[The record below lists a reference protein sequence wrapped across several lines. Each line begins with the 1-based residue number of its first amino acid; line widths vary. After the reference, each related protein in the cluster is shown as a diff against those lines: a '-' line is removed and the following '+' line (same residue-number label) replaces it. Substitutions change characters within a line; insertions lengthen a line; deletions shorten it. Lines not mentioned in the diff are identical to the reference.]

1 MRGIIAPPAIL
12 LRMHS
17 PQRSPSRSRRPAG
30 ADTGEDLAASGAGAA
45 EAGTARRW
53 WPLAAWA
60 VAGLAVFAFFV
71 RISYG
76 GRIDSDGA
84 NSALQAWDLIHG
96 HLLLRGWDFGDATFY
111 TFELP
116 VNGVSQLIFG
126 LGPRAAHVA
135 SALVYFIITACAVA
149 LAAGGATGAGRAARA
164 GVVVGIMTV
173 PLLTIATTY
182 TLIEEPDHPGTSVF
196 LLVSALLTDQVAGRL
211 QGRRWV
217 APLVCLILA
226 AGQLGDATVLYVGV
240 PAVVLACGYQM
251 LAQRRLRGVDGAMVV
266 AAIVSVPL
274 EMAVRAIIT
283 HLGGYQEVAPK
294 TVLAPPGQW
303 AHNIVVVL
311 GVLRSLYGATV
322 TAQTQLGVVA
332 AILGT
337 VGLLAAAAGLV
348 LVVVRWRK
356 SSRAEHL
363 LVLVIVLNLG
373 VYLISKGAQ
382 ADGYREV
389 AAVLPCGA
397 ALAARAVLPATFRR
411 ARRAVAV
418 AVVALLVALV
428 PLSAAASRPVVGPAL
443 GPAPGDGAT
452 TPTAPLTAWLE
463 AHHVTYALAGYWSAS
478 IVTLQSGGQVDVRA
492 VTLVPL
498 AHAAGYDVRVPY
510 WETNS
515 QWYDA
520 SQHDAR
526 YVIAQLSG
534 PSAPTTYERFF
545 GQPMATYKVPGFVVL
560 EYPENLLTRI
570 LPMLGIGVGPK
581 S

>member
-1 MRGIIAPPAIL
+1 
-12 LRMHS
+12 MHS
-17 PQRSPSRSRRPAG
+17 PQRSPSRSRLLAG
-30 ADTGEDLAASGAGAA
+30 ADGGEDPAASAAGAA
-45 EAGTARRW
+45 GSAPGRRW
-53 WPLAAWA
+53 WSLAAWT
-60 VAGLAVFAFFV
+60 VAGLAVFAFFLQ
-71 RISYG
+71 ISYG

-96 HLLLRGWDFGDATFY
+96 HLLMRGWDFGDATFY

-116 VNGVSQLIFG
+116 VNGITELIFG

-135 SALVYFIITACAVA
+135 SALVYLIIAACAVA
-149 LAAGGATGAGRAARA
+149 LAVGGAVGAARPARAA
-164 GVVVGIMTV
+164 VVVGIMAV

-196 LLVSALLTDQVAGRL
+196 ILLPALLIDQVAGRL

-217 APLVCLILA
+217 APLVCVLLA

-240 PAVVLACGYQM
+240 PAVVLACGYRM
-251 LAQRRLRGVDGAMVV
+251 LAQRRLRCADAAMVV

-303 AHNIVVVL
+303 AHNVVVVL

-322 TAQTQLGVVA
+322 TAQTQLGVLA
-332 AILGT
+332 AVLGT

-363 LVLVIVLNLG
+363 LVLAIAANLG
-373 VYLISKGAQ
+373 VYLISKSAQ
-382 ADGYREV
+382 ADGYREI

-397 ALAARAVLPATFRR
+397 ALAARTVVPATFRL

-418 AVVALLVALV
+418 AVVTALVALV
-428 PLSAAASRPVVGPAL
+428 PLSAAASRPHVGPAL

-463 AHHVTYALAGYWSAS
+463 AHQVTYALAGYWSAS
-478 IVTLQSGGQVDVRA
+478 VVTLQSGGQVQVRA
-492 VTLVPL
+492 ITLVPR
-498 AHAAGYDVRVPY
+498 ASGTGYDINVPY

-515 QWYDA
+515 QWYES

-526 YVIAQLSG
+526 YVIAQSSG
-534 PSAPTTYERFF
+534 RWSPVTYERFF
-545 GQPMATYKVPGFVVL
+545 GKPTATYQVAGFVVL
-560 EYPENLLTRI
+560 QYPGNLLTRV

>member
-1 MRGIIAPPAIL
+1 
-12 LRMHS
+12 MHS
-17 PQRSPSRSRRPAG
+17 AHRAPSGSRLLTGAGSTEGPATGGQGAADPAPAG
-30 ADTGEDLAASGAGAA
+30 
-45 EAGTARRW
+45 RW
-53 WPLAAWA
+53 RALAAWT
-60 VAGLAVFAFFV
+60 VAGLAVFGFFLQ
-71 RISYG
+71 ISYG

-116 VNGVSQLIFG
+116 INGITQLIFG

-135 SALVYFIITACAVA
+135 SALVYFIIAACAVA
-149 LAAGGATGAGRAARA
+149 LAVGGARGAARPARAA
-164 GVVVGIMTV
+164 VVVGIMAV

-182 TLIEEPDHPGTSVF
+182 TLVEEPDHPGTAVF
-196 LLVSALLTDQVAGRL
+196 MLVSALLVDQLGGRL

-217 APLVCLILA
+217 APLVCVILA

-240 PAVVLACGYQM
+240 PAVVVACGYRM
-251 LAQRRLRGVDGAMVV
+251 LVQRQIRCADAVVV
-266 AAIVSVPL
+266 AAAIASVPL
-274 EMAVRAIIT
+274 ELAVRAIIK
-283 HLGGYQEVAPK
+283 HLGGYQEVSPK

-303 AHNIVVVL
+303 PHNVVVIV

-322 TAQTQLGVVA
+322 TAETRLGVA
-332 AILGT
+332 AAVLGT

-348 LVVVRWRK
+348 RVLVRWGK

-363 LVLVIVLNLG
+363 LVLVIILNLG

-397 ALAARAVLPATFRR
+397 ALAARTVVPATFRL

-418 AVVALLVALV
+418 AVVAALVALV
-428 PLSAAASRPVVGPAL
+428 PLSVAASRPHVGPAL
-443 GPAPGDGAT
+443 GPAPGNGGTA
-452 TPTAPLTAWLE
+452 PTAPLTAWLE
-463 AHHVTYALAGYWSAS
+463 AHQVSYALGGYWSAS
-478 IVTLQSGGQVDVRA
+478 IVTLQSGGRVQVRA
-492 VTLVPL
+492 VTLVPRTDGT
-498 AHAAGYDVRVPY
+498 GYDVHVPY

-520 SQHDAR
+520 SRHDPR

-534 PSAPTTYERFF
+534 PSSANTYEHFF
-545 GQPMATYKVPGFVVL
+545 GKPMAAYQVPGFVVL
-560 EYPENLLTRI
+560 EYPENLLTRV

>member
-1 MRGIIAPPAIL
+1 
-12 LRMHS
+12 MHS
-17 PQRSPSRSRRPAG
+17 AHRAPSRPRLLP
-30 ADTGEDLAASGAGAA
+30 GAA
-45 EAGTARRW
+45 GGQEPAAGGPGAAAQPPARRW
-53 WPLAAWA
+53 WA
-60 VAGLAVFAFFV
+60 VAGWTVACLAVFAFFLQV
-71 RISYG
+71 SYG

-116 VNGVSQLIFG
+116 VNGITQLIFG

-135 SALVYFIITACAVA
+135 SALVYTIIAGGAVA
-149 LAAGGATGAGRAARA
+149 LAVGGAAGAARAAR
-164 GVVVGIMTV
+164 GCVVVGIMAV

-182 TLIEEPDHPGTSVF
+182 TLVEEPDHPGTSVF
-196 LLVSALLTDQVAGRL
+196 LLVSALLIDQAGGRL

-240 PAVVLACGYQM
+240 PAVVLACGYRM
-251 LAQRRLRGVDGAMVV
+251 LAQRRLRCADGAMVV
-266 AAIVSVPL
+266 AAVVSVPL
-274 EMAVRAIIT
+274 ELAVRAIIK
-283 HLGGYQEVAPK
+283 HLGGYQEVTPK
-294 TVLAPPGQW
+294 TTLASPGQW
-303 AHNIVVVL
+303 PHNVVVTV

-322 TAQTQLGVVA
+322 TSQTRLGVVA
-332 AILGT
+332 AALGT
-337 VGLLAAAAGLV
+337 LGLLAAAAGIV
-348 LVVVRWRK
+348 LILVRWRK

-373 VYLISKGAQ
+373 VYLVSKGAQ
-382 ADGYREV
+382 GDGYREV

-397 ALAARAVLPATFRR
+397 ALAARTVVPPAFLV

-418 AVVALLVALV
+418 AVVAGLVALV
-428 PLSAAASRPVVGPAL
+428 PLSGAATRAHVGPAL

-452 TPTAPLTAWLE
+452 APTAPLTAWLE
-463 AHHVTYALAGYWSAS
+463 AHHVSYALAGYWSAS
-478 IVTLQSGGQVDVRA
+478 IVTLQSGDRVQVRA
-492 VTLVPL
+492 VTLVPR
-498 AHAAGYDVRVPY
+498 ADGTGYHIHVPY

-515 QWYDA
+515 QWYDPA
-520 SQHDAR
+520 RHDPR

-534 PSAPTTYERFF
+534 PSSVHTYERFF
-545 GQPMATYKVPGFVVL
+545 GKPMATYQVPGFVVL
-560 EYPENLLTRI
+560 EYPQNLLRRV

>member
-1 MRGIIAPPAIL
+1 M
-12 LRMHS
+12 
-17 PQRSPSRSRRPAG
+17 
-30 ADTGEDLAASGAGAA
+30 
-45 EAGTARRW
+45 
-53 WPLAAWA
+53 AAWT
-60 VAGLAVFAFFV
+60 VAGLAVFAFFLQV
-71 RISYG
+71 SYG

-116 VNGVSQLIFG
+116 INGITQLIFG

-135 SALVYFIITACAVA
+135 SALVYSIIAACAVG
-149 LAAGGATGAGRAARA
+149 LAVGGARGAARAARA
-164 GVVVGIMTV
+164 AVVVGIMAV

-182 TLIEEPDHPGTSVF
+182 TLVEEPDHPGTSVF
-196 LLVSALLTDQVAGRL
+196 ILLSALLIDQVAGRL

-217 APLVCLILA
+217 APLVCVILA

-240 PAVVLACGYQM
+240 PAVVLACGYRM
-251 LAQRRLRGVDGAMVV
+251 LEQRRLRCADAAMVV
-266 AAIVSVPL
+266 AAIASVPL
-274 EMAVRAIIT
+274 EMAVRAIMT
-283 HLGGYQEVAPK
+283 HLGGYQEVQPK
-294 TVLAPPGQW
+294 AAIAPPGQW
-303 AHNIVVVL
+303 AHNVVVVL

-322 TAQTQLGVVA
+322 TSQTRLGAGA
-332 AILGT
+332 AVLGT
-337 VGLLAAAAGLV
+337 LGLLAAAAGLV
-348 LVVVRWRK
+348 LVVGRWRR

-363 LVLVIVLNLG
+363 LALVVVLNIG

-382 ADGYREV
+382 ADGYREI

-397 ALAARAVLPATFRR
+397 ALAARAVIPATFRL
-411 ARRAVAV
+411 ASRAVAV
-418 AVVALLVALV
+418 AVATALVALV
-428 PLSAAASRPVVGPAL
+428 PLAGAASRPHVGPAL

-463 AHHVTYALAGYWSAS
+463 AHQVTYALAGYWSAS

-492 VTLVPL
+492 ITLVPR
-498 AHAAGYDVRVPY
+498 ADGTGYDVRVPY
-510 WETNS
+510 WEANS

-526 YVIAQLSG
+526 YVIAQASG
-534 PSAPTTYERFF
+534 RWSPRTYERFF
-545 GQPMATYKVPGFVVL
+545 GKPAATYQVPGFVVL
-560 EYPENLLTRI
+560 EYPQNLLTRT